1 MERPGAL
8 QAPGTRARAWL
19 PRLRL
24 GLGSEIDLVKG
35 GPHSGLP
42 YAPILGE
49 GVGAK
54 SGLKPPSK
62 WGRGEKE
69 EEKGTTRSGE

>member
-8 QAPGTRARAWL
+8 QAPGTRTRAWL

-49 GVGAK
+49 GW
-54 SGLKPPSK
+54 GLNL
-62 WGRGEKE
+62 G
-69 EEKGTTRSGE
+69 